1 MQRPSIPNQLPPSTL
16 EEGDSYLKGIP
27 PKFDGDRAYT
37 ISFLTQFDSF
47 MMMNDNTRVARSPLT
62 RAAYF
67 LNNLMGA
74 PLVVQY
80 WVERNSDWLLQV
92 KSNPDILPEGKNAWE
107 VLEADFKE
115 SFKDYCGP
123 EIARMKLEKLQME
136 EDRLEDYIVEFG
148 NLAWR
153 AGYRLDQ
160 GPTPTVHLF
169 ARGLPNEL
177 AEACV
182 CEKIPETFDEWT
194 NAARRQYPTWHRL
207 QESRQSPNRGAT
219 FVGQQRSGQTARQDA
234 VLPERPRATPR
245 DSNPTS
251 TAGTNGRAITEQ
263 DKEMYRREGRCF
275 YCGRQSHFARDCR
288 DRRAHNRATE
298 RT

>member
-1 MQRPSIPNQLPPSTL
+1 MMQQPSSTL
-16 EEGDSYLKGIP
+16 EGGDSELVGMP
-27 PKFDGDRAYT
+27 PKFDGDRANT
-37 ISFLTQFDSF
+37 ISFLTWFDLF
-47 MMMNDNTRVARSPLT
+47 MIMNDNTRIARNPLT

-67 LNNLMGA
+67 LNNLKGA

-80 WVERNSDWLLQV
+80 WVDRNSDWLMQV
-92 KSNPDILPEGKNAWE
+92 KSDPGVLPEGKNAWE

-123 EIARMKLEKLQME
+123 EIARIKLQRLQME
-136 EDRLEDYIVEFG
+136 EDRLDDYITEFG

-160 GPTPTVHLF
+160 GPTPTVLLF

-182 CEKIPETFDEWT
+182 GEKIPETFDEWT
-194 NAARRQYPTWHRL
+194 NVARRQYATWRRL
-207 QESRQSPNRGAT
+207 RESRQSPNRGAT
-219 FVGQQRSGQTARQDA
+219 FGGRQRSGQTARQDV
-234 VLPERPRATPR
+234 VLPERPRTTPR
-245 DSNPTS
+245 DSNPSS
-251 TAGTNGRAITEQ
+251 TAGSNRRAITEE
-263 DKEMYRREGRCF
+263 DKEIYGREGRCF
-275 YCGRQSHFARDCR
+275 YCGRQCHFARDCR